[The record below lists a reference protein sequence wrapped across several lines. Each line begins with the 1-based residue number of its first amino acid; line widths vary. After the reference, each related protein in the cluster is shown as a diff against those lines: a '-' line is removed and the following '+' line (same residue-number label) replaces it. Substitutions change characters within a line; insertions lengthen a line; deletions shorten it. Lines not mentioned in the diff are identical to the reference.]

1 MFKPRFATL
10 LVLCLPV
17 LIPFFLTPA
26 AGAAVAPTPAT
37 ATADPLP
44 RVVIFGDSIAAG
56 FGLDP
61 EEAFPAHIQR
71 KADEAGYA
79 VEVVNAG
86 LSGETSAA
94 GLRRIDWMLRLPID
108 VFVLELG
115 GNDGLR
121 GIDPEVTKTNLDG
134 ILTKV
139 KQANPE
145 ARLVLTGMEAPP
157 NLGAGYTDRFRAV
170 FRELA
175 AAHDLVFM
183 PFILEDVAGNP
194 ELNLPDGIHP
204 TAEGH
209 RIIAANLWEYLA
221 PVLWEVSAAG
231 AR

>member
-1 MFKPRFATL
+1 MTAIRFFHLIFLLTL
-10 LVLCLPV
+10 LTIVSLSGSAR
-17 LIPFFLTPA
+17 A
-26 AGAAVAPTPAT
+26 AAAPEHSGEP
-37 ATADPLP
+37 PLP

-61 EEAFPAHIQR
+61 EEAFPALIQT

-94 GLRRIDWMLRLPID
+94 GLRRIEWMLRRPID

-121 GIDPEVTKTNLDG
+121 GIDPEVTKRNLDG
-134 ILTKV
+134 ILNRV
-139 KQANPE
+139 KAANPE

-157 NLGAGYTDRFRAV
+157 NLGAAYTDRFRAI

-175 AAHDLVFM
+175 DAHELVFM
-183 PFILEDVAGNP
+183 PFILEDVAGIP

-209 RIIAANLWEYLA
+209 RIIAANLWQYLA
-221 PVLWEVSAAG
+221 PVLREVSS
-231 AR
+231 R

>member
-1 MFKPRFATL
+1 MLNPRFVHLIFLLTL
-10 LVLCLPV
+10 FTIVGAFSPS
-17 LIPFFLTPA
+17 FA
-26 AGAAVAPTPAT
+26 ALAPTHDDET
-37 ATADPLP
+37 PLP

-61 EEAFPAHIQR
+61 DEAFPALIQQ

-94 GLRRIDWMLRLPID
+94 GLRRIEWMLRRPID

-121 GIDPEVTKTNLDG
+121 GIDPEVTKRNLDG
-134 ILTKV
+134 ILNRV
-139 KQANPE
+139 RESNADV
-145 ARLVLTGMEAPP
+145 RLVLTGMEAPP
-157 NLGAGYTDRFRAV
+157 NMGAAYTDRFRAI

-175 AAHDLVFM
+175 DAHELVFM
-183 PFILEDVAGNP
+183 PFILEDVAGIL

-209 RIIAANLWEYLA
+209 RIIAANLWQYLA
-221 PVLWEVSAAG
+221 PVLREVSS
-231 AR
+231 R